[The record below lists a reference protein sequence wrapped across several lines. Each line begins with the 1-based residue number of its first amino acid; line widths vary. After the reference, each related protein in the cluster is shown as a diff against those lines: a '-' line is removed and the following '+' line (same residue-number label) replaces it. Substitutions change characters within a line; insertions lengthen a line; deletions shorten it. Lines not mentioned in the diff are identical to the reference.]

1 MGNPKYYSCFT
12 DESLNI
18 ILRSAVQY
26 AHRSTMEIRVF
37 RMFHLRGVLQLGQH
51 IFSGNVDPDN
61 WI

>member
-12 DESLNI
+12 DESLNS

-26 AHRSTMEIRVF
+26 VHRSTMEIRVF
-37 RMFHLRGVLQLGQH
+37 RMFRLRGVLQLGQH
-51 IFSGNVDPDN
+51 IFSGNVDPDY